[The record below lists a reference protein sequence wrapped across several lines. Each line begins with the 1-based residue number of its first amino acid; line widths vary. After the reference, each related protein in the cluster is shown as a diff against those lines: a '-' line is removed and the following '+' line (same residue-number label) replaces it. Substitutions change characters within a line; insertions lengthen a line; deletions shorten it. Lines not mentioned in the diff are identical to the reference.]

1 MPVVAI
7 SREIGAGAAEVAQQ
21 VATRLGAQVIDRRI
35 IDEIARR
42 LRIPEEEAEALD
54 ETTASL
60 LERLLTSMA
69 QTSFDSLAAGSPEWT
84 PPHPDDPAFDIR
96 RASRRITEEV
106 IKAAARTGKVVIV
119 GRGAAFLLQ
128 DDPSVLRVFLRA
140 SPTARTAAV
149 MKSLGLDAKAA
160 ERRVK
165 ESDVNWG
172 AYVRDVYHRD
182 WRDPSNYDLIL
193 DTSRLGSEAAARAIL
208 AALERSA

>member
-140 SPTARTAAV
+140 SPTARRAAV

>member
-35 IDEIARR
+35 IDEIALR

-69 QTSFDSLAAGSPEWT
+69 QTSFDSLAAGSSEWT

-128 DDPSVLRVFLRA
+128 DDPSILRVFLRA